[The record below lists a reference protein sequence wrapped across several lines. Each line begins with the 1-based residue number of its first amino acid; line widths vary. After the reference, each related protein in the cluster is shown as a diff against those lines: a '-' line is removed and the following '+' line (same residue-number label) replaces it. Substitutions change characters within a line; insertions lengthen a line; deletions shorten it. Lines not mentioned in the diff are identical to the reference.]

1 MVKMFFDDGSEA
13 KKIVDH
19 AREVISFNV
28 PIPDFYCYDI
38 RCFSDEK
45 EITMSFCFGKRFFQ
59 INYNRQESSF
69 NIKTDITC
77 FPFVKSGSPRS
88 YEVDLVEFNDFL
100 NSIHGNTYK
109 IVVDN
114 KDILFKILTDTYKFF
129 ELI

>member
-1 MVKMFFDDGSEA
+1 MSRFFLKDDTEA
-13 KKIVDH
+13 KEIVDH
-19 AREVISFNV
+19 AREAISFNV
-28 PIPDFYCYDI
+28 TIPDFYCYDI
-38 RCFSDEK
+38 RCFSDEE

-69 NIKTDITC
+69 NIKTYITC

-88 YEVDLVEFNDFL
+88 YEVDLVEFNNFL
-100 NSIHGNTYK
+100 NSIHGDTYK
-109 IVVDN
+109 IVVNN